1 MKRNLLKATLF
12 SIFAATA
19 IGVSAP
25 AFADVLPEDI
35 NRFVTMCDNN
45 KDGMVS
51 KAELMK
57 RAEAAFTKADTA
69 KKGMVDSKQFMQF
82 LLDLQKSDGGSNA
95 YMASKADMMKKVET
109 AFASA
114 DTSKKGMLDRKQLQ
128 SFLAELMKSG
138 G

>member
-25 AFADVLPEDI
+25 AFADTSPEDAA
-35 NRFVTMCDNN
+35 RFVKICDSN

-51 KAELMK
+51 KAEVMK
-57 RAEAAFTKADTA
+57 RAEAEFAKMDKA

-82 LLDLQKSDGGSNA
+82 LLDLQKSDGGTSG
-95 YMASKADMMKKVET
+95 YMASKADMMKKIET
-109 AFASA
+109 AFDNA
-114 DTSKKGMLDRKQLQ
+114 DTSKKGMLDRAQLQ
-128 SFLAELMKSG
+128 GFFAELMKSG
-138 G
+138 A